1 MASEARNASVA
12 VGVFAD
18 RARELEAAAQAAELH
33 AVSLSEAQGRAVLDL
48 VERAFGIVDLPIP
61 REALRGLLRGD
72 EISEDVAAVARAEV
86 RRLIASE
93 VRREMQAELDAQQ
106 RALPAP
112 ESESEADGEVVD
124 GEVLDIDVPEP
135 VVDQLPSWES
145 LPDDWKR
152 RFGLHRHLGRVELA
166 RELELDRRQ
175 RERRRAGGSRRESHS
190 PSFRHPALGGS

>member
-112 ESESEADGEVVD
+112 ESEWEADGEV
-124 GEVLDIDVPEP
+124 VPEP

-152 RFGLHRHLGRVELA
+152 RFGLHRHLGRVEFA
-166 RELELDRRQ
+166 RELELERRQ

-190 PSFRHPALGGS
+190 PSFRHPALGGSWA